1 MAEYITIMVINNK
14 APGESEVFHVVP
26 LFTLMA
32 AQITTELE
40 DCMLL
45 SLHSSAHS
53 PLTQLFCVVIG
64 SEYGKFGWICL
75 ILHN

>member
-14 APGESEVFHVVP
+14 SPGEFEALHVVP
-26 LFTLMA
+26 LLTPIA

-45 SLHSSAHS
+45 SLHSSAIAH
-53 PLTQLFCVVIG
+53 
-64 SEYGKFGWICL
+64 
-75 ILHN
+75 